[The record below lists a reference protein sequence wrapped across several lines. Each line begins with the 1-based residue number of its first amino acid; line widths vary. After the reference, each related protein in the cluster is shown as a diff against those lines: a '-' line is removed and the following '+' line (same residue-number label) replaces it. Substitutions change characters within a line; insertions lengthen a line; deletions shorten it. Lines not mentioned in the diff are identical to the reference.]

1 MQQSHHL
8 IHHQGTKSKKPYAT
22 VPLCHCAT
30 APLRLYYSPYLCIV
44 KLERFKRDAST
55 MQRPRL
61 KGAKPTC

>member
-30 APLRLYYSPYLCIV
+30 ASVLFSLPLYR
-44 KLERFKRDAST
+44 ET
-55 MQRPRL
+55 
-61 KGAKPTC
+61 